1 MKKSIF
7 IMLMGLFALLGNS
20 FAQIKL
26 WNNGG
31 IAIGDTT
38 DPGSEKTVFY
48 DDVEFTGNVT
58 GIIFPDSVGGSDNLF
73 DNGTSSY
80 FTGKLGIG
88 TAGPTTNLQVD
99 GTLASPANVRISNLG
114 GSWTPQQVIGQFSF
128 HTTDASGVGARDLA
142 VIKGISATG
151 GTTQGGELAFFTSVH
166 NSSTLKEVMR
176 LDDAGF
182 VGIGTQTPT
191 EQLHL
196 KTLSGTSCDIV
207 LEEDGKI
214 WRIRKDQNG
223 DYLRLGYST
232 DLSSFTNHVH
242 IGTTG
247 NVGFGVASPSAEFH
261 LYGATSK
268 GHTNFRIESQSNFDA
283 NIQLYSNSVQRGVIG
298 WDESASAL
306 KFNYGDFS
314 GSGLSINSSGYVGVG
329 TSSPLRPLTVSTNG
343 YMQMWEAPTGTA
355 NAKKL
360 SLYCN
365 SGTDIFRFIKT
376 LDNGGYGSDILSM
389 DLGSQYVGIKDP
401 TPSFN
406 LDVNGTGRFTGLLR
420 ADAGLS
426 TYGGNTS
433 IYSSVETDTRLT
445 LDVASGS
452 LAKIY
457 YYDQGDTQ
465 FQDLRI
471 GSSST
476 NNGLYYDAS
485 TTRIGINDDTPSYTL
500 DVNGTGRFTGTLTA
514 SSLSLSSGLSVSST
528 ASFYSHI
535 MAYHDLTVYGTF
547 TNMSDR
553 TLKTDILPLE
563 VNSLE
568 KVIRL
573 QGMTYRFI
581 NDEERIKRTGFIA
594 QDVQKIFPELV
605 SETEE
610 GLGIKTLEII
620 PHIVE
625 AIKEQQILIEEQQRI
640 IADLDARLQ
649 ALEGK

>member
-1 MKKSIF
+1 
-7 IMLMGLFALLGNS
+7 
-20 FAQIKL
+20 
-26 WNNGG
+26 
-31 IAIGDTT
+31 
-38 DPGSEKTVFY
+38 
-48 DDVEFTGNVT
+48 
-58 GIIFPDSVGGSDNLF
+58 
-73 DNGTSSY
+73 
-80 FTGKLGIG
+80 
-88 TAGPTTNLQVD
+88 
-99 GTLASPANVRISNLG
+99 
-114 GSWTPQQVIGQFSF
+114 
-128 HTTDASGVGARDLA
+128 
-142 VIKGISATG
+142 
-151 GTTQGGELAFFTSVH
+151 
-166 NSSTLKEVMR
+166 
-176 LDDAGF
+176 
-182 VGIGTQTPT
+182 
-191 EQLHL
+191 
-196 KTLSGTSCDIV
+196 
-207 LEEDGKI
+207 
-214 WRIRKDQNG
+214 
-223 DYLRLGYST
+223 
-232 DLSSFTNHVH
+232 
-242 IGTTG
+242 
-247 NVGFGVASPSAEFH
+247 
-261 LYGATSK
+261 
-268 GHTNFRIESQSNFDA
+268 
-283 NIQLYSNSVQRGVIG
+283 
-298 WDESASAL
+298 
-306 KFNYGDFS
+306 
-314 GSGLSINSSGYVGVG
+314 
-329 TSSPLRPLTVSTNG
+329 
-343 YMQMWEAPTGTA
+343 
-355 NAKKL
+355 
-360 SLYCN
+360 
-365 SGTDIFRFIKT
+365 
-376 LDNGGYGSDILSM
+376 M